1 VKKVM
6 DCCVQGD
13 RACNTQ
19 RDLMVETRRDAL
31 RSRQRTIYELGS
43 GLKDEKRR
51 GLLEGGGP

>member
-1 VKKVM
+1 
-6 DCCVQGD
+6 
-13 RACNTQ
+13 
-19 RDLMVETRRDAL
+19 MVETRRDAL